1 MLTIGFIANGKST
14 NRYHLPFV
22 LKRKDKMKVKTIYS
36 PNVLNSKWEKIPD
49 VKYTSNINDLLDDN
63 EINLVVICTK
73 CELHYEYAK
82 MALDKNKN
90 VLVEKPFMINFN
102 QAKEIFEY
110 AKEKKLLLQCY
121 QNRRYDSDF
130 LTTKEVIK
138 SGKLGDIIE
147 VEMHFD
153 YYRPEVPENSDK
165 FDAIESYLYGHASHT
180 LDQAISFFGK
190 PEKVVYDVRCLLGKN
205 KMNDYFDLDLFYDN
219 LKVSVKS
226 SYFRIKKRPSF
237 IVYGKKGM
245 FIKET
250 PDRQEEH
257 LKMFYMPCN
266 DDFGKDTI
274 EQYGT
279 ITYIDNNNI
288 MHEEKVP
295 TIDGDYGRVYDALY
309 DTIILGKQSIVKEE
323 ETLLVMEILEN
334 GIKNLY
340 N

>member
-1 MLTIGFIANGKST
+1 MLNIAYIANGKST

-22 LKRKDKMKVKTIYS
+22 LKRKDKLKVKTIYS
-36 PNVLNSKWEKIPD
+36 PNVSNSKWEKIEGI
-49 VKYTSNINDLLDDN
+49 KYTSNIDDILNDK

-73 CELHYEYAK
+73 PELHYEYAK
-82 MALDKNKN
+82 MALDNGKN
-90 VLVEKPFMINFN
+90 VLVEKPFMIDFN

-110 AKEKKLLLQCY
+110 AKEKNLLLQCY

-130 LTTKEVIK
+130 LTVKEVIK

-153 YYRPEVPENSDK
+153 YYRPEVPEHSTR
-165 FDAIESYLYGHASHT
+165 FEPLESYLYGHASHT
-180 LDQAISFFGK
+180 VDQAISFFGK
-190 PEKVVYDVRCLLGKN
+190 PDKIVYDVRCLLGNN
-205 KMNDYFDLDLFYDN
+205 KMNDYFDLDLFYSN
-219 LKVSVKS
+219 LKVSIKS

-257 LKMFYMPCN
+257 LKMFYMPTN
-266 DDFGKDTI
+266 EDFGKDNL
-274 EQYGT
+274 EHYGT
-279 ITYIDNNNI
+279 ITYIDSNGYI
-288 MHEEKVP
+288 HEEKVP

-309 DTIILGKQSIVKEE
+309 DSIILGKEPIVKEE
-323 ETLLVMEILEN
+323 ETLLVMKILEE
-334 GIKNLY
+334 GIKHIS
-340 N
+340 